1 MAEADRNRL
10 LDAALALTA
19 RKGWRG
25 LTLNAVAKE
34 AGVPLSRVHGVFPS
48 KWTILDAFADRVD
61 ETVLARP
68 ASEAGEPARDRLFDA
83 LMRRFDAMQPHKA
96 AIVAIAH
103 DLGREPLALFCTWP
117 RLVKSMA
124 WMLEAAGVDSSGLA
138 GLVRTKGLAVIY
150 LAAMRAW
157 LSDDSADLARTMAVL
172 DRGLRQAEAAIRFL
186 DKGRQRARAAARP
199 AAPHKPAARKQ
210 ASPRKP
216 APSRKKAARRR

>member
-34 AGVPLSRVHGVFPS
+34 AGVPLSRVHAAFPS
-48 KWTILDAFADRVD
+48 KWSILDAFADRVD

-117 RLVKSMA
+117 RLVKSMV

-199 AAPHKPAARKQ
+199 PASRPPAGRKQ
-210 ASPRKP
+210 APARKP
-216 APSRKKAARRR
+216 APRRKKPPRRR

>member
-10 LDAALALTA
+10 LDAALALVA
-19 RKGWRG
+19 RKGWRA

-48 KWTILDAFADRVD
+48 KWAILDAFADRMD

-68 ASEAGEPARDRLFDA
+68 ASDAGEPARDRLFDV
-83 LMRRFDAMQPHKA
+83 LMRRFDAMQPHKPA
-96 AIVAIAH
+96 VVAMAH
-103 DLGREPLALFCTWP
+103 DLAREPLAAFCAWP
-117 RLVKSMA
+117 RLIKSMA
-124 WMLEAAGVDSSGLA
+124 WMLEAAGLDSAGLA

-150 LAAMRAW
+150 MAAMRAW

-186 DKGRQRARAAARP
+186 DKGRMRV
-199 AAPHKPAARKQ
+199 KPA
-210 ASPRKP
+210 KP
-216 APSRKKAARRR
+216 APRKRAAPRKKAARRR

>member
-10 LDAALALTA
+10 LDAALALAA

-34 AGVPLSRVHGVFPS
+34 AGVPLSRVHAAFPS
-48 KWTILDAFADRVD
+48 KWAILDAFADRVD
-61 ETVLARP
+61 ETVLARHAP
-68 ASEAGEPARDRLFDA
+68 DAVEPARDRLFDV
-83 LMRRFDAMQPHKA
+83 LMRRFDAMLPHKTA
-96 AIVAIAH
+96 VVSMAH

-117 RLVKSMA
+117 RLTKSMA

-172 DRGLRQAEAAIRFL
+172 
-186 DKGRQRARAAARP
+186 
-199 AAPHKPAARKQ
+199 
-210 ASPRKP
+210 PR
-216 APSRKKAARRR
+216 RKKAAHRR